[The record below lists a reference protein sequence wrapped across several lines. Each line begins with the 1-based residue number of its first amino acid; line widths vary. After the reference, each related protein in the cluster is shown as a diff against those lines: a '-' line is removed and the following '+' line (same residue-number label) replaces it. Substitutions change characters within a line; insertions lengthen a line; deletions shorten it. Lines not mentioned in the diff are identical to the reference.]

1 MLLTQI
7 VIEFDKT
14 KPMTHFSFQLL
25 YILVSKHKNHK
36 IIEQYSKISC
46 FNEKEIENDAKKNF
60 LLKFFSKL
68 IIFS

>member
-7 VIEFDKT
+7 VIEFVKT

-25 YILVSKHKNHK
+25 YILVSKQNHK
-36 IIEQYSKISC
+36 IIEQYSTIFSC

-60 LLKFFSKL
+60 LLKSFSKL